1 LQIVLFSG
9 FNRELEKG
17 TGLPHFVDETK
28 TVDLSPRKGGRM
40 DMLRRAVE
48 LGLGALVITR
58 ENAEKVT
65 NDLVK
70 KGKMKRHE
78 SNTLMQEMI
87 KKGKVEEKKIEVAA
101 AKMVKETL
109 SKLNLASKADVRRLE
124 AEIKR
129 LKAHKH

>member
-1 LQIVLFSG
+1 
-9 FNRELEKG
+9 
-17 TGLPHFVDETK
+17 
-28 TVDLSPRKGGRM
+28 
-40 DMLRRAVE
+40 MLKRAFE

-70 KGKMKRHE
+70 KGKLKRHE
-78 SNTLMQEMI
+78 SDSIMLEML
-87 KKGKVEEKKIEVAA
+87 KKGKAEEKKIEVAA

-109 SKLNLASKADVRRLE
+109 SKLDLASKADLRRLE